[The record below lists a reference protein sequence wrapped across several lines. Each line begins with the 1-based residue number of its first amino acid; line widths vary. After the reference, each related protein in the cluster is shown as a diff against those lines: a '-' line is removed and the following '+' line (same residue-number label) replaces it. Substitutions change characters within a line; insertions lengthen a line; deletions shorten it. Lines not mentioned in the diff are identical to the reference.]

1 MIPFQMLQNNT
12 APSKAA
18 FGIQAAA
25 SAREVNFRT
34 SEMEASRCGFG
45 FVALESSFLT
55 LLKVT
60 VSLPTAHSSFSFGP
74 FLSYLSL
81 TPLSPRGAP
90 LVPFP
95 YH

>member
-1 MIPFQMLQNNT
+1 MGTENRKGALRSREGEVLHRCMIPFQMLQNNT

-55 LLKVT
+55 LLT
-60 VSLPTAHSSFSFGP
+60 LI
-74 FLSYLSL
+74 
-81 TPLSPRGAP
+81 
-90 LVPFP
+90 
-95 YH
+95 